1 MTPTEYLEENNNELK
16 LKLEKNLLRNKVTKE
31 MMDFAKEYHTQQ
43 LILSGVI
50 ERYSGENLMKLQ
62 KHFVSIYGSDEMAQ
76 EKANS
81 FAVGFGKACELIIKD
96 LNAL

>member
-43 LILSGVI
+43 LILSGVSQQR
-50 ERYSGENLMKLQ
+50 EPLLAYH
-62 KHFVSIYGSDEMAQ
+62 KHLDSFNDPTIYNASESMIDDYL
-76 EKANS
+76 ANNC
-81 FAVGFGKACELIIKD
+81 G
-96 LNAL
+96 